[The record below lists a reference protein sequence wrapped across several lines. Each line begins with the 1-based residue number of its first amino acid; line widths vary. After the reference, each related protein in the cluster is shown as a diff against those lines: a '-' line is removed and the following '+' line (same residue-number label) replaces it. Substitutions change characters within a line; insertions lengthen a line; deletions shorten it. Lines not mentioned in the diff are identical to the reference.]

1 MNTYD
6 VWVRINQ
13 LQTANIRIQA
23 NNDWEA
29 KLLAESMYGP
39 GSVLNYTLVNG

>member
-1 MNTYD
+1 MYTYI

-13 LQTANIRIQA
+13 LQTAHIRVQA

-29 KLLAESMYGP
+29 KLVAESQYAP
-39 GSVLNYTLVNG
+39 GSVLNYTRVE